1 MVQQSKR
8 RIRLVALGLTRIVTV
23 GLFFIPIGHSNNV
36 TAVTSDTSSEQRFWT
51 LERYNIIRE
60 SQVRKE
66 PVRHRSQG
74 RMLKSAKSQPV
85 SDNVVKQTVNYEN
98 VTKQSEMI
106 MTEQE
111 HSQNEN
117 VETESPQNVTAETEH
132 KPSGGLIGK
141 KSNKKV
147 IEYTPNFSIDKMP
160 VYPMSARRLGQ
171 QGTVGVTAYIDGSGK
186 VLNVIAAKSSGVK
199 SLDDAAVAAV
209 RCWSF
214 GSLHLTDKMNIVRTE
229 IVFKLE

>member
-1 MVQQSKR
+1 MVQQNKR
-8 RIRLVALGLTRIVTV
+8 RIRLVSLGLTIIVTV

-60 SQVRKE
+60 SPVRKE
-66 PVRHRSQG
+66 SRQQDKSVRMS
-74 RMLKSAKSQPV
+74 KPFKSQPV
-85 SDNVVKQTVNYEN
+85 SDNAVEQTERAENDVKQLET
-98 VTKQSEMI
+98 I
-106 MTEQE
+106 PTEPE
-111 HSQNEN
+111 HSQNE
-117 VETESPQNVTAETEH
+117 VTETESPQNVTAETEH

-141 KSNKKV
+141 KSDKKV